1 MVYKDIH
8 FMSFPIFYQLILNK
22 THTLL
27 IYLKLSNSLLN
38 WLVINCCIAISCL
51 ICNVKYLKYLN
62 RYAKKNHMQ
71 IVNCNYVF
79 IKYMY
84 QLLSSECSLGSSS
97 WVFTFVYIWISLSS
111 LLTSTLCI
119 DKKCWQDVEIKRKI
133 IVVCMYHF
141 WT

>member
-8 FMSFPIFYQLILNK
+8 FMSSPIFYQLILNK

-38 WLVINCCIAISCL
+38 LACDKLLYCHIMFDLQCKIL
-51 ICNVKYLKYLN
+51 E
-62 RYAKKNHMQ
+62 YAKKNHMQ

-84 QLLSSECSLGSSS
+84 QLLSS
-97 WVFTFVYIWISLSS
+97 
-111 LLTSTLCI
+111 
-119 DKKCWQDVEIKRKI
+119 
-133 IVVCMYHF
+133 
-141 WT
+141 